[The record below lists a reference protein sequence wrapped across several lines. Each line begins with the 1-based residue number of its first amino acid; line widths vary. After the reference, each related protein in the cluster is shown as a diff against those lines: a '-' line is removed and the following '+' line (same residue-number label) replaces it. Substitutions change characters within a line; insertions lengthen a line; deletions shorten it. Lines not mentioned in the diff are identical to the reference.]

1 MGKLDIKTYLA
12 SHKGKP
18 VNRLF
23 YKIMRAFVA
32 GPQAK
37 KMNYEVIDNVGV
49 KDLKGPFI
57 VVSNH
62 TSRCDWEYV
71 GCALY
76 PQPMNYMASDI
87 EFHRAHMHLI
97 FKLCRVIP
105 KKNFVADFHCIREIK
120 SVISKGGN
128 VIFFPATSTW

>member
-49 KDLKGPFI
+49 KDLKAAAAARAENRSMRKTRF
-57 VVSNH
+57 VV
-62 TSRCDWEYV
+62 
-71 GCALY
+71 
-76 PQPMNYMASDI
+76 
-87 EFHRAHMHLI
+87 
-97 FKLCRVIP
+97 
-105 KKNFVADFHCIREIK
+105 
-120 SVISKGGN
+120 
-128 VIFFPATSTW
+128 